1 MALTSGVRGSRSVT
15 NNRKA
20 VMDSNRPNLDIQA
33 KNLIYVSQLQ
43 PGGVKM
49 ITQTIKDWELD

>member
-1 MALTSGVRGSRSVT
+1 
-15 NNRKA
+15 
-20 VMDSNRPNLDIQA
+20 MDSNRPNLDIRA
-33 KNLIYVSQLQ
+33 KNLIYVSKLQ